1 LFFHFRC
8 SRFQTEPNRL
18 PHPSQDILK
27 RLLSFLGSKA
37 SDLSQE
43 VRQTEA
49 RHFSSSL
56 SGRSLEIAEPG
67 HGAGI
72 TVWKFAMWL
81 AVRCPFLL
89 PEFFL

>member
-8 SRFQTEPNRL
+8 SRFQAEPNRL

-27 RLLSFLGSKA
+27 RLLSKA

-56 SGRSLEIAEPG
+56 SGRSFEIAEPE
-67 HGAGI
+67 HAAGI
-72 TVWKFAMWL
+72 TVWKFA
-81 AVRCPFLL
+81 V
-89 PEFFL
+89 